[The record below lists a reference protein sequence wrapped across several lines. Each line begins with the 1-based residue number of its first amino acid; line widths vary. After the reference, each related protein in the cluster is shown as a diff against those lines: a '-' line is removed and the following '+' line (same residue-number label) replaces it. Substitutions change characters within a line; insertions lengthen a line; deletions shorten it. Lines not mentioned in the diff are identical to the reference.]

1 VVVVGLKKRSLAVV
15 IPTYNEAEN
24 IGTVL
29 ELTSMVMSSKNMDG
43 WIIVVDDDSPDG
55 TADVA
60 ESFKEKYGKIVVIRR
75 PGKLGLGSAYRDGF
89 ALALEKLDVEYIAEM
104 DADGSHPPEKLP
116 IMLDLLVESQ
126 ADCVIASRYVEGGG
140 WGWESLSRTIISK
153 GANLLARLAT
163 GVKLKDMTSGYR
175 VYRADVLRSIKLECL
190 DSGYLFQ
197 VQIIY
202 ELVKNGFRIIESP
215 FVFMPRLKGKSKLG
229 IAEFWR
235 FFKWCIKIMLARL
248 FKIEKSTL

>member
-1 VVVVGLKKRSLAVV
+1 MAGLGRRSLAVV

-29 ELTSMVMSSKNMDG
+29 ELTYTSISNNNIDG
-43 WIIVVDDDSPDG
+43 WIIVVDDNSPDD
-55 TADVA
+55 TADIA
-60 ESFKEKYGKIVVIRR
+60 ESFRKKYDKIVVIRR
-75 PGKLGLGSAYRDGF
+75 PQRLGLGSAYKDGF
-89 ALALEKLDVEYIAEM
+89 SLALEKLNVEYVAEM

-116 IMLDLLVESQ
+116 LMLNFLVESG

-140 WGWESLSRTIISK
+140 WGWESLSRTIMSK

-163 GVKLKDMTSGYR
+163 GVKLKDVTSGYR
-175 VYRADVLRSIKLECL
+175 IYRADALRCIKLDCL
-190 DSGYLFQ
+190 DSGYVFQ

-202 ELVKNGFRIIESP
+202 ELVRGGFKIVEYP
-215 FVFMPRLKGKSKLG
+215 FTFMPRLRGKSKLG
-229 IAEFWR
+229 ITEFWR
-235 FFKWCIKIMLARL
+235 FLRWCIKTMLARL

>member
-1 VVVVGLKKRSLAVV
+1 MVVTSLKGRKVAVV

-29 ELTSMVMSSKNMDG
+29 KLTFTSVLGSNIDC
-43 WIIVVDDDSPDG
+43 WVIVVDDNSPDG

-60 ESFKEKYGKIVVIRR
+60 EFFKEKYEKIIIIRR
-75 PGKLGLGSAYRDGF
+75 PQKLGLGSAYKDGF

-116 IMLDLLVESQ
+116 FIINFLIEKN
-126 ADCVIASRYVEGGG
+126 ADCVIASRYVKGGG
-140 WGWESLSRTIISK
+140 WKRESINRTAVSK

-175 VYRADVLRSIKLECL
+175 VYRADALKRIKLDHL
-190 DSGYLFQ
+190 DSGYVFQ
-197 VQIIY
+197 VQIIH
-202 ELVKNGFRIIESP
+202 ELVKNGFRVVECP
-215 FVFMPRLKGKSKLG
+215 FVFMPRRQGKSKLS
-229 IAEFWR
+229 IVEFWR
-235 FFKWCIKIMLARL
+235 FFKWCIKTTVARW
-248 FKIEKSTL
+248 FRIE